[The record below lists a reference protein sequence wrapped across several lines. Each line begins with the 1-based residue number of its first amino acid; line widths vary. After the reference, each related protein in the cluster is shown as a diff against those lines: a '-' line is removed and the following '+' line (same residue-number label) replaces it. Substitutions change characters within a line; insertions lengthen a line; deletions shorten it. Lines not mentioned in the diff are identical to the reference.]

1 MASSSKKTK
10 VPGIYKRGDGYAYV
24 LSLPRDP
31 ETSRRQQK
39 WIGGFHTLA
48 EAKSARTRDFVKLD
62 QGTYVSPSNLT
73 LTQFIEDQWLP
84 VQATRV
90 RPGTAN
96 LYQINWQRVKPR
108 LGHLPLRSIDPGK
121 LQVLYADLLTG
132 GGREGRPLGA
142 RSVQIVHAFLHRC
155 LADAV
160 RWELLGRNPADLVD
174 RPTAPRPEIESWV
187 PDQVRAFLS
196 FVADDRLAPLW
207 RLVATTGLRRGE
219 LLGLRWI
226 DVDLDGSRIAI
237 RQSLVLVKG
246 VPTISE
252 PKTSNARRSIDLDL
266 ETAVQLRK
274 WKTRLAK
281 EKLAAPEVWTESGLV
296 FVDELGNPLH
306 PSTVTRTFSRLAA
319 SAGLPPIK
327 LHGLRHSHATAML
340 AAGVSPKVAQE
351 RLGHFSV
358 SLTLDTYSHTI
369 AGMQSEA
376 ARQVASLL
384 DGDQDGKSVL
394 SSSS

>member
-1 MASSSKKTK
+1 MTSSSKKTK

-31 ETSRRQQK
+31 ETRRRQQK

-48 EAKSARTRDFVKLD
+48 EAKSARTRDFAKMD
-62 QGTYVSPSNLT
+62 QGTYVPPSNIT
-73 LTQFIEDQWLP
+73 LTQFVEDQWLP

-90 RPGTAN
+90 RPGTVN
-96 LYQINWQRVKPR
+96 LYQINWHRVKPR
-108 LGHLPLRSIDPGK
+108 LGHLPIRSVDPGK
-121 LQVLYADLLTG
+121 LQVLYSELLAS
-132 GGREGRPLGA
+132 GGRGGQPLGP

-160 RWELLGRNPADLVD
+160 RWEILGRNPAELVD
-174 RPTAPRPEIESWV
+174 RPTAPRPEIKSWAPV
-187 PDQVRAFLS
+187 DVRAFLK
-196 FVADDRLAPLW
+196 FVAEDRLAPLW

-219 LLGLRWI
+219 LIGLRWKG
-226 DVDLDGSRIAI
+226 VDLDGSRIAVQ
-237 RQSLVLVKG
+237 QSLVLVKG

-252 PKTSNARRSIDLDL
+252 PKTSNARRSIDLDP
-266 ETAVQLRK
+266 ETVVQLRA
-274 WKTRLAK
+274 WKVRLAK
-281 EKLAAPEVWTESGLV
+281 ERLEVADNWSESGLV
-296 FVDELGNPLH
+296 VFVDDFGSPLH
-306 PSTVTRTFSRLAA
+306 PSTVTRTFARLAA
-319 SAGLPPIK
+319 NAGLPPIK

-369 AGMQSEA
+369 AGMQVEA

-384 DGDQDGKSVL
+384 DGN
-394 SSSS
+394 